1 MYFPLISRN
10 GRYKEGWAFLPRS
23 TTADQRVE
31 MYIAPQ
37 KLKPS
42 THTTK
47 APSIHG
53 GKKSPN

>member
-10 GRYKEGWAFLPRS
+10 GRYKEGWALLPRS

-37 KLKPS
+37 KLKLS
-42 THTTK
+42 TQTVGRKSNLHTLQK
-47 APSIHG
+47 L
-53 GKKSPN
+53 